1 MCSGGEGEETTM
13 DKENPY
19 VLQILDVQGLAEQ
32 IIYPQR
38 NCIVFVAMRYCRTC
52 KSINTMFTKLA
63 RDARE
68 EEEEEDG
75 GNGNEWTM
83 VFAKVDATGASGR
96 ALGKQLGIVAVPSFY
111 CFGGGYGM
119 GQCLRQSY

>member
-1 MCSGGEGEETTM
+1 M

-68 EEEEEDG
+68 EEEEEEDG